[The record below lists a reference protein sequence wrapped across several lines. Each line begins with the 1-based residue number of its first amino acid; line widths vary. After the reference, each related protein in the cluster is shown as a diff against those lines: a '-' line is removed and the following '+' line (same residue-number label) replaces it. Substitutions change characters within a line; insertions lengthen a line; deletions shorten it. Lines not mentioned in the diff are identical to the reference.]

1 MSEPD
6 AATLWTQVHAAFKE
20 HKVRQTPLVTL
31 NRIAAKC
38 LGLWFDSSTCT
49 VREELLSLDDLKRL
63 KRYSEDD
70 DRPADGYED
79 EEPIVVLV
87 FGGQRIVIDGRRR
100 VTRWI
105 KRNDPTPRRALII
118 EPKPAT

>member
-1 MSEPD
+1 MSEPT
-6 AATLWTQVHAAFKE
+6 AAALWTQVHAAFKE
-20 HKVRQTPLVTL
+20 HKVRQTPLVNL

-49 VREELLSLDDLKRL
+49 VREDLLSLDDLKRL

-105 KRNDPTPRRALII
+105 KRNDPTLRRALII
-118 EPKPAT
+118 EPKSST